1 MPGVKGVQIRP
12 AEMRVLQSVIGRIFI
27 MPTLEF
33 PITTPAPSALT
44 VDLNPAKLEFG
55 KTFSPNWFVAEYR
68 NGVWQNAR
76 VEPLHNISL
85 HPAAIVFHYGQSIFE
100 GMKAYRW
107 ADGRVALFRP
117 EQNANRFARS
127 AVRMA
132 MPPVPP
138 DFFVEAVRALVHT
151 DAAWIPTEPG
161 SLYLRPTLMGIE
173 PCIGV
178 RASNEFL
185 FFVLALPSGAYF
197 KETGASDVGSVTVY
211 VAESTS
217 RAAHGGTGDVKASA
231 NYAISLKTIEEGKK
245 LGCSQVLFLD
255 SSGNRQVEELGG
267 MNVFFVEKNR
277 LLTPNLHGTTLPG
290 ITRDSVIQVARD
302 LGIEVSE
309 TPVNIDDAAAKIQ
322 SGEMSEVFACGTAA
336 VVIGIKELRFESGR
350 HLMIGDGTAGAV
362 TRKLNTTLQGIQFGR
377 VEDRHKWMQIVA

>member
-1 MPGVKGVQIRP
+1 
-12 AEMRVLQSVIGRIFI
+12 

-44 VDLNPAKLEFG
+44 RDLDPAKLEFG

-68 NGVWQNAR
+68 NGHWQNAR
-76 VEPLHNISL
+76 VEPLHNISM

-117 EQNANRFARS
+117 EENARRFERS
-127 AVRMA
+127 AIRMA
-132 MPPVPP
+132 MPAVDP
-138 DFFVEAVRALVHT
+138 DFFVQAVEALVHT
-151 DAAWIPTEPG
+151 DAQWTPREPG
-161 SLYLRPTLMGIE
+161 SLYLRPTLMGTE

-178 RASNEFL
+178 RASSEFL

-197 KETGASDVGSVTVY
+197 KETGPSEVGSVVVY
-211 VAESTS
+211 VAETTS

-267 MNVFFVEKNR
+267 MNVFFVEGNT
-277 LLTPNLHGTTLPG
+277 LITPNLHGTTLPG

-302 LGIEVSE
+302 LGYNVIEG
-309 TPVNIDDAAAKIQ
+309 PVNVDEAAAKLE

-336 VVIGIKELRFESGR
+336 VVSGIKELRFETGR
-350 HLMIGDGTAGAV
+350 KLVIGNGGAGPV
-362 TRKLNTTLQGIQFGR
+362 TRQLNTTLQGIQFGR
-377 VEDRHKWMQIVA
+377 LEDRHRWVHIVD